1 MNLSRV
7 ASLPV
12 EAPARARKSGE
23 LGAGGYVLME
33 EEHVSGA
40 VGDVFLIA
48 LHWWDDD
55 FHPSQRFLGSRG
67 RLLLV

>member
-1 MNLSRV
+1 VLFRSWRT
-7 ASLPV
+7 
-12 EAPARARKSGE
+12 E
-23 LGAGGYVLME
+23 AGGYVLME
-33 EEHVSGA
+33 KEHVSGA